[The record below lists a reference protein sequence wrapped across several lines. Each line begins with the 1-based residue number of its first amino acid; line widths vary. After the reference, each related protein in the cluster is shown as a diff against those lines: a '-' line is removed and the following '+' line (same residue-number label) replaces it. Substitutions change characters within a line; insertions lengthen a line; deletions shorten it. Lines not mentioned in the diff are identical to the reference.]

1 MPTEKEAKQRFLLQK
16 TVNELGEF
24 RARHTELVSV
34 YIPVGFDM
42 NKVISQLSQEQS
54 TARNIKSATTR
65 KNVTDAL
72 EKMIRELK
80 VIGKTP
86 ENGLAIFS
94 GNVSEREGQSDVR
107 VWSLEPP
114 TPMKLRAYRCGQ
126 AFFLEPLEELGAQ
139 VNSYGL
145 LVLDRRDADLA
156 VLKGKVIVPIKS
168 FKSAVPG
175 KIKAGGQSAARF
187 ARVTENLAKDFFKKV
202 GDAANNE
209 FGKMPELKGIIV
221 GGPGPTKEDFVRGN
235 FLSNEIKERIIGIVD
250 TGYTSEQGL
259 DEVVEKSDEILEKEE
274 VTKEKKILQKF
285 YNILG
290 SNSKMAAYGEEKV
303 RKALELGAVDTLL
316 ISEVVDDKIKGEFIG
331 KAEESGSTWIIV
343 STQTRE
349 GEQLLGLGEIGA
361 ILRYKLS

>member
-1 MPTEKEAKQRFLLQK
+1 MSEKEAKNRFLLQK
-16 TVNELGEF
+16 TVNELSEF

-34 YIPVGFDM
+34 YVPVGFDM

-72 EKMIRELK
+72 EKMIRELR

-94 GNVSEREGQSDVR
+94 GNVADREGQSDVR
-107 VWSLEPP
+107 VWSVEPP
-114 TPMKLRAYRCGQ
+114 TPMKLRAYKCGQ

-209 FGKMPELKGIIV
+209 FGKMLSDLKGIIV
-221 GGPGPTKEDFVRGN
+221 GGPGPTKEDFARGN
-235 FLSNEIKERIIGIVD
+235 YLSNEIKERIIGIVD

-259 DEVVEKSDEILEKEE
+259 DEVVEKADDILATEA

-285 YNILG
+285 YNVLG
-290 SNSKMAAYGEEKV
+290 SNSKMAAYGEANV
-303 RKALELGAVDTLL
+303 TKALDLGAVDTLIL
-316 ISEVVDDKIKGEFIG
+316 SDVVDDKVKEKLIA
-331 KAEESGSTWIIV
+331 KAEESGTTWVIV
-343 STQTRE
+343 STDTRE
-349 GEQLLGLGEIGA
+349 GEQLIGLGEIGA
-361 ILRYKLS
+361 ILRYKLG